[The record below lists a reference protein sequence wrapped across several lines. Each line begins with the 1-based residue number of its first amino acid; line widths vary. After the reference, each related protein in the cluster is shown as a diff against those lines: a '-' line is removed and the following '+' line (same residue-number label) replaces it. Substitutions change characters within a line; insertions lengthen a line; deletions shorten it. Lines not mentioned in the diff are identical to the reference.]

1 MRPCPES
8 WFLKRAAAGDIET
21 ADLDELTEHMET
33 CSQCQSRFDEFLL
46 SDSEALMAVESHPAI
61 TDNAL
66 ARLLER
72 MKRAN
77 HWQDQPE
84 LGSRFQV
91 VRKLGQG
98 GMGEVFE
105 CFDRKLNRTVAI
117 KKIRPDHLTPKLL
130 ERLNR
135 EAQIQARLNHPNIVQ
150 IYEIG
155 LIAGVPFIAMEL
167 VPGGSL
173 HQVLAHKPLAPR
185 SAARL
190 VAQVARAV
198 HHAHGE
204 GVLHRDLKPSNI
216 LLTHADFAV
225 DSRTS
230 EPPSP
235 KIADFG
241 LAKLLHD
248 SVEMSISSIVI
259 GTPAYVSPEQAAG
272 KAGPF
277 TRASDIYSLG
287 VVLYESLTGHPPF
300 NANSVGLLMAMIEGL
315 QPIGP
320 RKLVPGISKD
330 LETICLKCLEK
341 EPVRRYASAMELAED
356 LERYLESRPIL
367 ARPAGPARLLG
378 RWCGRNRW
386 LAAALAAVMVLSVA
400 LVGGSIYLGLRQ
412 AELKGVAQVESER
425 SKAMAQKAEMGMEK
439 ARTLLLSGIAQLS
452 RITAY
457 RVRPPADEQDLKRI
471 KEHEIKSFDSLVDQ
485 FVNDPEMVKKHEA
498 EATIFLYQSAKL
510 ALMMKDYGRFEY
522 CINRIMENSLQPA
535 YQKYPLIT
543 FQLMSYRMLAEHY
556 EAGGE
561 GDKAIETLARCW
573 GWARGID
580 YQAIPADMNFRGN
593 VDWLS
598 GKYQEM
604 LKKKGWNAEAEQV
617 ARDMVELNT
626 KMTQAPLPQTGP

>member
-21 ADLDELTEHMET
+21 IELDELTEHMET

-155 LIAGVPFIAMEL
+155 LIAGMPFIAMEL

-173 HQVLAHKPLAPR
+173 HQLIANKPLAPR
-185 SAARL
+185 SAAHL
-190 VAQVARAV
+190 VEQVARALQ
-198 HHAHGE
+198 HAHGA

-216 LLTHADFAV
+216 LISDIDLTD
-225 DSRTS
+225 DSGINQNLHLN
-230 EPPSP
+230 P

-248 SVEMSISSIVI
+248 TVEMSKSNLVI
-259 GTPAYVSPEQAAG
+259 GTPVYVSPEQAAG
-272 KAGPF
+272 KAERF
-277 TRASDIYSLG
+277 TIASDIYSLG
-287 VVLYESLTGHPPF
+287 VLLYESLTGHPPF
-300 NANSVGLLMAMIEGL
+300 NANSVGILMAMIEGL
-315 QPIGP
+315 PPVGP

-330 LETICLKCLEK
+330 LETICLKSLEK
-341 EPVRRYASAMELAED
+341 DPARRYATALEMAED
-356 LERYLESRPIL
+356 LERYLAGKPIL
-367 ARPAGPARLLG
+367 ARPAGPVRQISG
-378 RWCGRNRW
+378 WCRRNKG
-386 LAAALAAVMVLSVA
+386 LAGAIAVVVILSVA
-400 LVGGSIYLGLRQ
+400 LVFGSVYFGLRQ
-412 AELKGVAQVESER
+412 AELKVVAQLESAR
-425 SKAMAQKAEMGMEK
+425 SKAMAEKAEMGLK
-439 ARTLLLSGIAQLS
+439 RARNMLLAGIERLSN
-452 RITAY
+452 ITAY
-457 RVRPPADEQDLKRI
+457 RVNPPVNETDIKRI
-471 KEHEIKSFDSLVDQ
+471 KEHEMKSFDSLVDQ
-485 FVNDPEMVKKHEA
+485 FVNDPEMVKQHEA
-498 EATIFLYQSAKL
+498 EATMFLYQSAKL
-510 ALMMKDYGRFEY
+510 AYLSKDLGRFEH
-522 CINRIMENSLQPA
+522 CIYRIIDDSMLPA
-535 YQKYPLIT
+535 FQKFPVIT
-543 FQLMSYRMLAEHY
+543 FQLISYRMLFEHY
-556 EAGGE
+556 QGRGE
-561 GDKAIETLARCW
+561 TDKAIEILGRCW
-573 GWARGID
+573 EWMKGID
-580 YQAIPADMNFRGN
+580 MKLIPAGTPFLEDLKLISNQYQKLLRQKSRNADADKVEDEWVNIRGR
-593 VDWLS
+593 L
-598 GKYQEM
+598 
-604 LKKKGWNAEAEQV
+604 
-617 ARDMVELNT
+617 ELN
-626 KMTQAPLPQTGP
+626 